1 MHAWLRVV
9 LCSALFAGGAA
20 PLRAQVVK
28 GRLLDSSTKQPILL
42 GAVLLLDTTMTPLDR
57 TFTDEK
63 GEFVLSAPRPGD
75 YYIGAERTGYR
86 SKVDGILQLGEGGS
100 ITVDFFLV
108 PQPVGL
114 DTVPVAVSRE
124 HAAER
129 LEAVGFVERRREGSA
144 WTLGPEELEKRVVN
158 EVAQLFRGAPG
169 ARIIDTGGG
178 SALVFRGGA
187 VTPQRAMD
195 SDGYCT
201 PRILIDGSE
210 LPSFRGAGAATA
222 GAVLDGAV
230 NVDDIIAVE
239 VHSGPASL
247 PLIYAGT
254 STSCTT
260 VLIWTS
266 RAQPNRRDRV

>member
-1 MHAWLRVV
+1 VV
-9 LCSALFAGGAA
+9 LCSALLTAGAA
-20 PLRAQVVK
+20 PARAQVVK
-28 GRLLDSSTKQPILL
+28 GRLLDSTTKQPILL
-42 GAVLLLDTTMTPLDR
+42 ATVLLLDTAMSPLDR

-63 GEFVLSAPRPGD
+63 GGFVLSAPRPGD
-75 YYIGAERTGYR
+75 YYIGAERTGY
-86 SKVDGILQLGEGGS
+86 KTKIDGILQLGEGGS

-124 HAAER
+124 RASQH
-129 LEAVGFVERRREGSA
+129 LEAVGFLERRRQGSA
-144 WTLGPEELEKRVVN
+144 WTLGPEEIEKRVVN

-169 ARIIDTGGG
+169 VRIVDTGAG
-178 SALVFRGGA
+178 SGILFRGGS
-187 VTPQRAMD
+187 VTVQRATD
-195 SDGYCT
+195 SQGWCI
-201 PRILIDGSE
+201 PRVLIDGSE
-210 LPSFRGAGAATA
+210 LPAFRGGDVATA
-222 GAVLDGAV
+222 GVVLDGAV

-266 RAQPNRRDRV
+266 RA

>member
-1 MHAWLRVV
+1 MTSPRVALCAV
-9 LCSALFAGGAA
+9 LLAAGAA
-20 PLRAQVVK
+20 PLSAQTVK
-28 GRLLDSSTKQPILL
+28 GRLLDSTTKEPILL
-42 GAVLLLDTTMTPLDR
+42 ATVLLLDSVMSPLDR
-57 TFTDEK
+57 TFTDQK
-63 GEFVLSAPRPGD
+63 GAFVLNAPRPGD
-75 YYIGAERTGYR
+75 YYIGAERAGYR
-86 SKVDGILQLGEGGS
+86 SKIDGILQLGVGGE

-108 PQPVGL
+108 PRPVRL

-124 HAAER
+124 RVGEQ
-129 LEAVGFVERRREGSA
+129 LEAIGFFERRREGSA
-144 WTLGPEELEKRVVN
+144 WTLGPEDLEKRVVN

-169 ARIIDTGGG
+169 ARIVDTGGG

-187 VTPQRAMD
+187 VTPQRATD

-239 VHSGPASL
+239 VHTGPASL

-254 STSCTT
+254 STRCTT

-266 RAQPNRRDRV
+266 RAQPIRRDGV